1 MIEMAFKPNQRHT
14 EVYSHTKP
22 CKNYLAERG
31 LILSPGHHW
40 EPSFVFALFS
50 PQGYKWGWEMARQES
65 NLMTNTRV
73 ILGCVIDVV
82 QLYYRSCM
90 TIFNAITLALPS
102 SLPFKE
108 GASARKVFS
117 ENIRDDFLIPMH
129 FKPLPRQVKAA
140 GNIKDF
146 LWSFQRAGSVHL
158 LKFPHIWRSRNMIFF
173 FQLSRDY
180 WSVGY
185 VGQQAG

>member
-1 MIEMAFKPNQRHT
+1 
-14 EVYSHTKP
+14 
-22 CKNYLAERG
+22 
-31 LILSPGHHW
+31 
-40 EPSFVFALFS
+40 
-50 PQGYKWGWEMARQES
+50 MARQES

-180 WSVGY
+180 
-185 VGQQAG
+185 